1 MSVLKTIRKAIQDR
15 ILGETILPEEFAA
28 GIDDPQQEISVML
41 EGMGEPI
48 DVTFR
53 HSTACSDPF
62 LIAVALDEGQ
72 TPSPEQLR
80 RISLKF
86 YERDGQRRLL
96 GVIGLRLRETV
107 SVSGGRLLLCAPRS
121 VCNYCLPRL
130 TLGAQYSLHLIKQWS
145 WQWRNRQW
153 MSRPAMG
160 MKMSFLERRAAMVSF
175 IRPHPT
181 VLVSIAGEFGGNIF
195 PMNIMGALDTGRF
208 GFALRNDRLAG
219 QSVERAGR
227 LVMSNVPVRY
237 ASLAYGLASNHTK
250 AFVQWNE
257 LPFAIKLSPI
267 FQFPIPEFAQRVREM
282 EVEKSHRIGSHSFF
296 VARIVADTVFSLQP
310 SLSIIH
316 GYYQTWRLGGHAAA
330 MKAALVEDHLNKH
343 GDTIRQS

>member
-1 MSVLKTIRKAIQDR
+1 MSALKTIRKAIQDR
-15 ILGETILPEEFAA
+15 VLGETILPEEFAT
-28 GIDDPQQEISVML
+28 GIVDPQQEISVML

-80 RISLKF
+80 RLSLKF
-86 YERDGQRRLL
+86 YERDGEHHLL

-107 SVSGGRLLLCAPRS
+107 SISGGKLLFCAPRS
-121 VCNYCLPRL
+121 VSNYCLRRL
-130 TLGAQYSLHLIKQWS
+130 SLGAQYSLHLFKQWS
-145 WQWRNRQW
+145 WQWR
-153 MSRPAMG
+153 SRSATG

-195 PMNIMGALDTGRF
+195 PMNIMGALGTGRF

-219 QSVERAGR
+219 QLVERAGR
-227 LVMSNVPVRY
+227 LVMSNIPVRY

-250 AFVQWNE
+250 AFVQWDE
-257 LPFAIKLSPI
+257 LPFPMKLSPI

-282 EVEKSHRIGSHSFF
+282 EIEKSHRIGSHSFF
-296 VARIVADTVFSLQP
+296 VARIVGDSVFSLQP

-316 GYYQTWRLGGHAAA
+316 GYYETWRLGGRAAD
-330 MKAALVEDHLNKH
+330 MKAALIEDRLNKH
-343 GDTIRQS
+343 GDIIRHS